1 MIRELYIDLSGWL
14 LFCGCSH
21 DPLAFLF
28 LLLVMTKM
36 VLACKCKCDCFINIL
51 LYGELNFELF
61 CFLIKFEFTGNM
73 KYGAGHLFEYEE
85 RPDSRIIDG
94 LI

>member
-1 MIRELYIDLSGWL
+1 MTKEIIWEFYIDLSGWL

-36 VLACKCKCDCFINIL
+36 VLACKCTCDRVVNIL
-51 LYGELNFELF
+51 LY
-61 CFLIKFEFTGNM
+61 
-73 KYGAGHLFEYEE
+73 
-85 RPDSRIIDG
+85 
-94 LI
+94 